1 MFVKIRFSV
10 RALLVEIKLVPVQQV
25 LQEQLK
31 ALKVSRGVWIDLSW
45 LQAREVSG
53 KFPETPKKIP
63 NKCLR
68 TPKM

>member
-1 MFVKIRFSV
+1 MRFSI
-10 RALLVEIKLVPVQQV
+10 RALLVEIKLVLVQSV

-31 ALKVSRGVWIDLSW
+31 ALKVSRDVLSDLSW

-53 KFPETPKKIP
+53 KFHEMPKEIP
-63 NKCLR
+63 SKCLR

>member
-10 RALLVEIKLVPVQQV
+10 GALLVKIKLVPVQQV

-45 LQAREVSG
+45 LQARELSG
-53 KFPETPKKIP
+53 KFPEMPKKIP
-63 NKCLR
+63 NKYLR